1 MWLYKNAFLELK
13 PPARFSSPKAH
24 YLTYF
29 SKHLLKLETSEVLSV
44 PEQFWRRK
52 TEITM
57 SDVQQGPD
65 WWLAS
70 DGKWYPQTSKAD
82 YRPPSPPQPPAPPSP
97 PAPPPVG
104 WQAQQPQVWPGYPAV
119 YVKPPGVS
127 TTFSGWLQAVFW
139 LSAAFYVA
147 LALTS
152 LAAMSGIGSVT
163 ESASQYKTW
172 ADAHNTLNGF
182 RVAGIYL
189 SISVLVLLVIWC
201 FQTHKAASSLE
212 PGERRWSRGW
222 AIGGWFIPVAG
233 YVIPLLVF
241 LETERIATAQR
252 WNGRVNANWRRTGT
266 VERSGWGW
274 WCLYFLSVA
283 LILSVDHF
291 PTW

>member
-1 MWLYKNAFLELK
+1 
-13 PPARFSSPKAH
+13 
-24 YLTYF
+24 
-29 SKHLLKLETSEVLSV
+29 
-44 PEQFWRRK
+44 
-52 TEITM
+52 M

-104 WQAQQPQVWPGYPAV
+104 WQVQQPQNWPGYAAV
-119 YVKPPGVS
+119 YAKPPGVS
-127 TTFSGWLQAVFW
+127 TTFSGWLQAAFW
-139 LSAAFYVA
+139 LSAAFYAV

-152 LAAMSGIGSVT
+152 ITAISRIDSVT
-163 ESASQYKTW
+163 ESASQYKSW
-172 ADAHNTLNGF
+172 ADAHDMLYEL
-182 RVAGIYL
+182 RVAGIGL
-189 SISVLVLLVIWC
+189 SIPVLVLLVIWC

-252 WNGRVNANWRRTGT
+252 WDGRVNADWRRTGT

-274 WCLYFLSVA
+274 WCLYFLSGALIIFGLSLSNLVNEPTIEQARAGYIVA
-283 LILSVDHF
+283 LIGSTAGCLSCLAAISYF
-291 PTW
+291 RMLTERLSPAGLANRA